1 MPADSAAAVLGGI
14 RALAAERNWAPVS
27 AFLDALAPLGDRA
40 ILIAAAPGLDPA
52 PLAAWLSA
60 VDWRARCR
68 LASLT
73 QLVEDPGPGPA
84 ANRVVLALKCG
95 DLLMPSSVAWR
106 CSTVLARPSCSYV
119 VLLVGVEV
127 IDTSADLAVV
137 ERAIW
142 QALLGPDGEDWASQD
157 LSAYGC
163 LMWADPADPADPVG
177 GDLAD
182 PAGVG
187 LPGPGRARF
196 PGRAGGPGPGAGPG
210 LAAGRGAAAARA
222 AAGPRAARTR
232 PGPPPAR
239 RRAAARLAELGGLVM
254 TQPGRLPRTPVRRQP
269 SGLTSLAVTRP
280 G

>member
-1 MPADSAAAVLGGI
+1 VAARVGLPVPDQPAVVPADSAAAVLGGI
-14 RALAAERNWAPVS
+14 RVLAAERDWAPVS

-60 VDWRARCR
+60 VDWRAHCH

-73 QLVEDPGPGPA
+73 QLAEDPGPGLA

-95 DLLMPSSVAWR
+95 DLLMPSSVAGA
-106 CSTVLARPSCSYV
+106 STVLARPSCSYV

-127 IDTSADLAVV
+127 IDTPADLAVV

-163 LMWADPADPADPVG
+163 LMWADPADPVD

-182 PAGVG
+182 PAAQADGDAAVPG
-187 LPGPGRARF
+187 FLAERVARDRALALDWLLAEVRLLPPLQRARAVHALDLAR
-196 PGRAGGPGPGAGPG
+196 GQPGAG
-210 LAAGRGAAAARA
+210 
-222 AAGPRAARTR
+222 
-232 PGPPPAR
+232 
-239 RRAAARLAELGGLVM
+239 AAARLAELGAL
-254 TQPGRLPRTPVRRQP
+254 
-269 SGLTSLAVTRP
+269 LAT
-280 G
+280 